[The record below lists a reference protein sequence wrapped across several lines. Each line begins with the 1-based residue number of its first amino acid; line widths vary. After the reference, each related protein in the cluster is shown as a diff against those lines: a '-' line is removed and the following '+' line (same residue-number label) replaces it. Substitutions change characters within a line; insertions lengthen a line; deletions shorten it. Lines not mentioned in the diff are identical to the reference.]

1 MAAGAKTRRELLAPL
16 PMGTDV
22 GRLQRLMRLEML
34 LLYAYDH
41 VLVSPVLPVSAQPA
55 VAQMRGHEQAHV
67 AALGAQLTARR
78 AATPSPPPSNIVANR
93 HLARRDIGGRL
104 GHLRGP
110 KDALFLLLS
119 LERVAIG
126 AYFVALRQ
134 MVDPGLIGLA
144 AQIMASD
151 SQHEAIISVQLNPGD
166 IPAAVPYG
174 LIQGVQ

>member
-1 MAAGAKTRRELLAPL
+1 VAAGAKTRRELLAPA

-22 GRLQRLMRLEML
+22 ARLQRLMRLEML
-34 LLYAYDH
+34 VLYAYDH
-41 VLVSPVLPVSAQPA
+41 VLVSPVLPASAKPA

-67 AALGAQLTARR
+67 AALGAQLTARH
-78 AATPSPPPSNIVANR
+78 AATPSAPPSLTIANR
-93 HLARRDIGGRL
+93 YLARRRIGGRL

-126 AYFVALRQ
+126 AYFVALRE
-134 MVDPGLIGLA
+134 MVDPGLFGLA

-151 SQHEAIISVQLNPGD
+151 SQHEAIISVALNPGD